1 MASKKLEAFREW
13 FTPRRK
19 LWTAIGMFASA
30 IVVPI
35 LSPGTTVTW
44 LVGPASIFLVG
55 SFIPDTN
62 KKR

>member
-1 MASKKLEAFREW
+1 MASKKLEAFRVW

-19 LWTAIGMFASA
+19 LWTAIGMFALA

-44 LVGPASIFLVG
+44 LVGPASIFFVG
-55 SFIPDTN
+55 SFIPGT
-62 KKR
+62 KAKR